1 MTKDYSIKMQ
11 DSTGRIATIGINGA
25 SIDELVATGLPLSEA
40 VQAIEDNSFEVAIRM
55 GEIGADAFLAPA
67 AA

>member
-25 SIDELVATGLPLSEA
+25 SIDEIVATGLSLSEA

-67 AA
+67 TA

>member
-11 DSTGRIATIGINGA
+11 DSTGRVAIIGINGA

-40 VQAIEDNSFEVAIRM
+40 VQAIEDNSFENAIRM
-55 GEIGADAFLAPA
+55 GEIGADAFLAPINA
-67 AA
+67 